1 MALSLTLR
9 EIVGHLGGEAV
20 GEVTR
25 KLTGVATIDSA
36 GPGQIAFLSN
46 PKYRTRAASTRAGA
60 LIVGPGDRDVVT
72 IPRIVT
78 DNPYAYYARIVT
90 LFNPETPATPG
101 IHPTAQVDPEAIV
114 APSAEISAFVVI
126 GPRARIGDGVRVG
139 AGSFIGVGA
148 SVGEGTRIYPRV
160 TLYDGCAVGVR
171 CVLHSG
177 VVIGADGFGM
187 ARGEGRWIKIPQVG
201 RAIVGDDV
209 EIGANTCVDRG
220 ALDDTVIE
228 EGVKLD
234 NLIQVGHNVRIGAHT
249 VIAGC
254 TGIAGSVT
262 IGKHCMIGGAVS
274 IVGHTTICDHVSISA
289 TSLISKS
296 ITKPG
301 TYTSSMPFMPHAD
314 WLRNAVHL
322 RRLDEMAKRIPRKRT
337 GGDLERNDD

>member
-1 MALSLTLR
+1 
-9 EIVGHLGGEAV
+9 VGHLGGEAV
-20 GEVTR
+20 GEVTQG
-25 KLTGVATIDSA
+25 LTGVATIDSA
-36 GPGQIAFLSN
+36 RPGQIAFLTN
-46 PKYRTRAASTRAGA
+46 PKYRTRAATTQASA
-60 LIVGPGDRDVVT
+60 LIVGPGDRDVVA

-90 LFNPETPATPG
+90 LFNPEPPAVPG
-101 IHPTAQVDPEAIV
+101 IHPLAHVDPTAVV
-114 APSAEISAFVVI
+114 APSAEIAPFVAI
-126 GPRARIGDGVRVG
+126 GPRARIGDGVRIG
-139 AGSFIGVGA
+139 AGSVIGADA

-160 TLYDGCAVGVR
+160 TIYDGCTVGVR

-201 RAIVGDDV
+201 AVVVGDDV

-228 EGVKLD
+228 EGAKLD
-234 NLIQVGHNVRIGAHT
+234 NLIQIGHNVRIGAHT

-254 TGIAGSVT
+254 AGIAGSVN
-262 IGKHCMIGGAVS
+262 IGKHCMIGGAVC

-289 TSLISKS
+289 TTLISKS

-301 TYTSSMPFMPHAD
+301 TYTSSVPFMPHSE

-322 RRLDEMAKRIPRKRT
+322 RRLDELANRIPKKKP
-337 GGDLERNDD
+337 GDDLE